1 MSAGLNVAML
11 EAMVARVAML
21 EAMVARV
28 AMLEAMVARVR
39 GDQVFKATTF
49 RA

>member
-1 MSAGLNVAML
+1 MTAGLN
-11 EAMVARVAML
+11 VAML